1 METMKLST
9 AIQFS
14 SDYALPYLLAWM
26 PRFGRNGSPEPV
38 ECNGMRVTCYRQ
50 WPAEH
55 PMLAEWDALF
65 ARSGAS
71 AFASRAWQ
79 MPLLRRVGRIGTLRL
94 ITVSFENRLLAV
106 LPLQKRKGDVWE
118 SVGMSMSDY
127 LDPLVDPAVAQ
138 EQVWGAILAFCRS
151 QPDCRGGV
159 VLHHIPHESFAREA
173 MPGACAE
180 QGFNLEDVVSCQV
193 SRIELPATWDAYLA
207 SLDGHDRKEV
217 RRKIKRA
224 EAEASAVLDS
234 TNVETPTP
242 QLEQIFQFMEA
253 AGGSAGRKARWM
265 FRSHF
270 RSAAAALHAQG
281 LLQVG
286 MLRLNG
292 NPAAG
297 LICLRGPAGPMTWAT
312 GYDEQYKASSPG
324 IVTFAMTIRR
334 AIECGS
340 RRIDFLRGQYPY
352 KYSLGAKDVPLHV
365 LTLRPKNV

>member
-1 METMKLST
+1 
-9 AIQFS
+9 
-14 SDYALPYLLAWM
+14 
-26 PRFGRNGSPEPV
+26 
-38 ECNGMRVTCYRQ
+38 
-50 WPAEH
+50 
-55 PMLAEWDALF
+55 
-65 ARSGAS
+65 
-71 AFASRAWQ
+71 
-79 MPLLRRVGRIGTLRL
+79 
-94 ITVSFENRLLAV
+94 
-106 LPLQKRKGDVWE
+106 
-118 SVGMSMSDY
+118 
-127 LDPLVDPAVAQ
+127 
-138 EQVWGAILAFCRS
+138 
-151 QPDCRGGV
+151 
-159 VLHHIPHESFAREA
+159 
-173 MPGACAE
+173 
-180 QGFNLEDVVSCQV
+180 
-193 SRIELPATWDAYLA
+193 
-207 SLDGHDRKEV
+207 
-217 RRKIKRA
+217 
-224 EAEASAVLDS
+224 
-234 TNVETPTP
+234 
-242 QLEQIFQFMEA
+242 
-253 AGGSAGRKARWM
+253 M